1 MTRIDISIEEYNAL
15 KDRIT
20 ELEKTIARQD
30 QTIENYE
37 IQVDSLMASL
47 DTVLHQTTWLERVFN
62 WKNIVSLIEE
72 DLNE

>member
-15 KDRIT
+15 KDRIS
-20 ELEKTIARQD
+20 ELEKTVARQD

>member
-20 ELEKTIARQD
+20 ELEKTVARQD
-30 QTIENYE
+30 KTIENYE

-72 DLNE
+72 ELNE

>member
-20 ELEKTIARQD
+20 ELEKTVARQD